1 MKNNNNNNKGF
12 TLIELMIVVAIIGI
26 LSAIAYPNY
35 TRYVQESKRTDA
47 AVAIMTAAQAQ
58 EKYFSQNLR
67 YAYSQSEL
75 GIGAT
80 SENDLYNITVSG
92 VESDGSTACTST
104 STSCTSY
111 TITATAKSGTSQY
124 HDTDCRKM
132 TYTNIGVKGGKDA
145 DGNSSSACWK

>member
-1 MKNNNNNNKGF
+1 MKNNNKNQGF

-47 AVAIMTAAQAQ
+47 TVAIMSAAQSQ
-58 EKYFSQNLR
+58 EKYYSQNLK
-67 YAYSQSEL
+67 YAFSRADL
-75 GIGAT
+75 GISAS
-80 SENDLYNITVSG
+80 SENDLYTITISG
-92 VESDGSTACTST
+92 TESDGTTACTAT

-132 TYTNIGVKGGKDA
+132 TYTNIGVKGAEDA
-145 DGNSSSACWK
+145 SGTASTVCWE